1 MFFICLGTAIESQL
15 KNGDACSGIGVCFDN
30 QRITKRKVQLTDFSL
45 LFLFLMSC
53 IDYQLEYLYLNG
65 LLYSFDRITTNSSLK
80 FTNTKL
86 VCTLG
91 PACWDVDHLVQ
102 MIDAGMTVARFNFS
116 HGTHEVY
123 SLLMLFI

>member
-1 MFFICLGTAIESQL
+1 MI
-15 KNGDACSGIGVCFDN
+15 VY
-30 QRITKRKVQLTDFSL
+30 SL

-65 LLYSFDRITTNSSLK
+65 LLYSFDRITADSSLK

-102 MIDAGMTVARFNFS
+102 MIDSGMTVARFNFS

-123 SLLMLFI
+123 SLLILFIIVSWKSS

>member
-1 MFFICLGTAIESQL
+1 M
-15 KNGDACSGIGVCFDN
+15 NV
-30 QRITKRKVQLTDFSL
+30 
-45 LFLFLMSC
+45 
-53 IDYQLEYLYLNG
+53 
-65 LLYSFDRITTNSSLK
+65 LLYSFDRITADSSLK
-80 FTNTKL
+80 YTNTKL

-123 SLLMLFI
+123 SLLILFIIVSWKSSRQFDGSFKTTSWKACIIFLP

>member
-1 MFFICLGTAIESQL
+1 M
-15 KNGDACSGIGVCFDN
+15 NV
-30 QRITKRKVQLTDFSL
+30 
-45 LFLFLMSC
+45 
-53 IDYQLEYLYLNG
+53 
-65 LLYSFDRITTNSSLK
+65 LLYSFDHITVDSSLRYTK
-80 FTNTKL
+80 TKL

>member
-1 MFFICLGTAIESQL
+1 M
-15 KNGDACSGIGVCFDN
+15 NV
-30 QRITKRKVQLTDFSL
+30 
-45 LFLFLMSC
+45 
-53 IDYQLEYLYLNG
+53 
-65 LLYSFDRITTNSSLK
+65 LLYSFDRITADSSLK
-80 FTNTKL
+80 YTNTKL

-123 SLLMLFI
+123 SLLILFIIVSWKSSRQFDGSFKTTSWKACIFFLP

>member
-1 MFFICLGTAIESQL
+1 M
-15 KNGDACSGIGVCFDN
+15 NV
-30 QRITKRKVQLTDFSL
+30 
-45 LFLFLMSC
+45 
-53 IDYQLEYLYLNG
+53 
-65 LLYSFDRITTNSSLK
+65 LLYSFDRITADSSLK

-102 MIDAGMTVARFNFS
+102 MIAAGMTVARFNFS

-123 SLLMLFI
+123 SLFILLI